1 MELNFR
7 DKKLR
12 KDDGMDFT
20 KLSLK
25 ELREMAKEKGLSGI
39 SALRKAEL
47 IEELKKAEILSQSV
61 VRPVKP
67 ADILNPAELPG
78 KKQAEKP
85 VEKPVEEKKSEPERE
100 KKVYTY
106 VPSQNNNSRNY
117 RGRNMS
123 SHSNYNNYQGNNHQN
138 NNYQNNNY
146 QNNNYQNNNYQG
158 NNYQN
163 NNYQGNNH
171 QNNNY
176 QNNNYHSNAQNNSHY
191 SSQDN
196 SSHDNGSSEMLQE
209 HQPYRT
215 IEEVIKAGLITIAK
229 DRQVLDVHPTELKEL
244 DSGITKKGILEIMPE
259 GYAFIRCD
267 NFLPGD
273 NDVYVSPAFL
283 RRFGL
288 RTGDIIEGNLRV
300 RTQNE
305 KFSALLYMTK
315 VNERPITYLAH
326 RNKFEDLTPIFPNER
341 IHLETSNSGVSMR
354 MLDLIA
360 PIGKGQ
366 RGMIVSQPKTGKTT
380 LLKQVASAITQNYP
394 DMHLLILLI
403 DERPEEVTD
412 IKESIE
418 GEKVEVIYSTFDELP
433 ENHKRV
439 SEMVIERAKRLVE
452 GGDDVVVLLDSITRL
467 ARAYNLTVTPSG
479 RTLSGGLDPAALHMP
494 KRFFGAAR
502 NMREG
507 GSLTVL
513 ATALVDTGSRMD
525 DVVFE
530 EFKGTGNMELV
541 LDRHLSEKR
550 VFPAIDIQKSSTRR
564 EDLLLDQNELEAVYI
579 MRKALGASPNNDGNL
594 EQIINLFRRTKNNK
608 EFIETIKKIKLH

>member
-146 QNNNYQNNNYQG
+146 QNNNYQGNNYQNNNYQG

-163 NNYQGNNH
+163 NNY

-494 KRFFGAAR
+494 KRCFCAAR

>member
-1 MELNFR
+1 
-7 DKKLR
+7 
-12 KDDGMDFT
+12 MDFT

-123 SHSNYNNYQGNNHQN
+123 SHSNYNNYQGNN
-138 NNYQNNNY
+138 Y
-146 QNNNYQNNNYQG
+146 
-158 NNYQN
+158 
-163 NNYQGNNH
+163 

-288 RTGDIIEGNLRV
+288 RTGDIIE
-300 RTQNE
+300 
-305 KFSALLYMTK
+305 
-315 VNERPITYLAH
+315 
-326 RNKFEDLTPIFPNER
+326 
-341 IHLETSNSGVSMR
+341 
-354 MLDLIA
+354 
-360 PIGKGQ
+360 
-366 RGMIVSQPKTGKTT
+366 
-380 LLKQVASAITQNYP
+380 
-394 DMHLLILLI
+394 
-403 DERPEEVTD
+403 
-412 IKESIE
+412 
-418 GEKVEVIYSTFDELP
+418 
-433 ENHKRV
+433 
-439 SEMVIERAKRLVE
+439 
-452 GGDDVVVLLDSITRL
+452 
-467 ARAYNLTVTPSG
+467 
-479 RTLSGGLDPAALHMP
+479 
-494 KRFFGAAR
+494 
-502 NMREG
+502 
-507 GSLTVL
+507 
-513 ATALVDTGSRMD
+513 
-525 DVVFE
+525 
-530 EFKGTGNMELV
+530 
-541 LDRHLSEKR
+541 
-550 VFPAIDIQKSSTRR
+550 
-564 EDLLLDQNELEAVYI
+564 
-579 MRKALGASPNNDGNL
+579 
-594 EQIINLFRRTKNNK
+594 
-608 EFIETIKKIKLH
+608 

>member
-1 MELNFR
+1 
-7 DKKLR
+7 
-12 KDDGMDFT
+12 MDFT

-25 ELREMAKEKGLSGI
+25 ELREMAKEKGLSKVSG
-39 SALRKAEL
+39 LRKAEL

-67 ADILNPAELPG
+67 VETPETKKAEP
-78 KKQAEKP
+78 KVERKP
-85 VEKPVEEKKSEPERE
+85 IQEKKNEPEKE

-106 VPSQNNNSRNY
+106 VPSQNNTRNT
-117 RGRNMS
+117 RGRGGAT
-123 SHSNYNNYQGNNHQN
+123 SHST
-138 NNYQNNNY
+138 
-146 QNNNYQNNNYQG
+146 YQG
-158 NNYQN
+158 NNYSNSGAQSNVQN
-163 NNYQGNNH
+163 QSQNYSHTGPQEMAH
-171 QNNNY
+171 QEPATEIRNE
-176 QNNNYHSNAQNNSHY
+176 SH
-191 SSQDN
+191 
-196 SSHDNGSSEMLQE
+196 GEVLQE
-209 HQPYRT
+209 PIQYRT
-215 IEEVIKAGLITIAK
+215 IEEVIRAGLITIAK
-229 DRQVLDVHPTELKEL
+229 DRHVLDVHPTEIKEL

-259 GYAFIRCD
+259 GYGFIRCD

-326 RNKFEDLTPIFPNER
+326 RNKFEELTPIFPNKR
-341 IHLETSNSGVSMR
+341 IHLETDKSSVSMR

-380 LLKQVASAITQNYP
+380 LLKQVASAITHNYP
-394 DMHLLILLI
+394 EMHLLILLI

-412 IKESIE
+412 IKESIA

-564 EDLLLDQNELEAVYI
+564 EDLLLSQDELEAVYI
-579 MRKALGASPNNDGNL
+579 MRKALGSSNTENNL

>member
-1 MELNFR
+1 
-7 DKKLR
+7 
-12 KDDGMDFT
+12 MDFT

-117 RGRNMS
+117 RGRNIS

-146 QNNNYQNNNYQG
+146 QNNNYQG
-158 NNYQN
+158 
-163 NNYQGNNH
+163 
-171 QNNNY
+171 NNY

-433 ENHKRV
+433 EW
-439 SEMVIERAKRLVE
+439 
-452 GGDDVVVLLDSITRL
+452 
-467 ARAYNLTVTPSG
+467 
-479 RTLSGGLDPAALHMP
+479 
-494 KRFFGAAR
+494 
-502 NMREG
+502 
-507 GSLTVL
+507 
-513 ATALVDTGSRMD
+513 
-525 DVVFE
+525 
-530 EFKGTGNMELV
+530 
-541 LDRHLSEKR
+541 
-550 VFPAIDIQKSSTRR
+550 
-564 EDLLLDQNELEAVYI
+564 
-579 MRKALGASPNNDGNL
+579 
-594 EQIINLFRRTKNNK
+594 
-608 EFIETIKKIKLH
+608 

>member
-7 DKKLR
+7 DKKIR

-117 RGRNMS
+117 KGRNMS

-146 QNNNYQNNNYQG
+146 QGNNYQNNNYQNNNYQG

-163 NNYQGNNH
+163 NNY

-494 KRFFGAAR
+494 KRFLGAAR